1 MQTLQREFKNIPTD
15 TSLVCSSISYELN
28 KEETLSAHS
37 KVLICNNLEVNQPQ
51 QRGDSNL
58 RVSNIVFVLSLRGK
72 PLMPCQ
78 PRKAKVLLKNGK
90 AKVISCYPFTI
101 QLLQGGCEVL
111 ARLRV
116 IY

>member
-78 PRKAKVLLKNGK
+78 PRKAKVLLKNGN
-90 AKVISCYPFTI
+90 VCSET
-101 QLLQGGCEVL
+101 LQK
-111 ARLRV
+111 
-116 IY
+116 